1 MDSLELLGI
10 LSAFLA
16 LAAFV
21 SNEYGKLT
29 NESFLYDL
37 LNLLAGTGLVIYAFS
52 IHAVPFIITNSV
64 WALVSGIDV
73 VKYLWKGK
81 GRTRRRKRRV

>member
-1 MDSLELLGI
+1 MDGLQLLGI
-10 LSAFLA
+10 LSAFMA

-37 LNLLAGTGLVIYAFS
+37 LNFLAGMGLVIYALS
-52 IHAVPFIITNSV
+52 ISAIPFIITNSV

-73 VKYLWKGK
+73 LKYILKGK
-81 GRTRRRKRRV
+81 GRKRRHRRV

>member
-1 MDSLELLGI
+1 MDSLEILGI
-10 LSAFLA
+10 LSAFMA

-21 SNEYGKLT
+21 ANEYGKLT

-37 LNLLAGTGLVIYAFS
+37 LNLFAGTGLVTYAIS
-52 IHAVPFIITNSV
+52 IGAVPFIITNSV

-73 VKYLWKGK
+73 VKYLANGK
-81 GRTRRRKRRV
+81 RRRRTKRRV